1 MATLDKYEHG
11 QFSWVDLMT
20 PDASAAKE
28 FYSALFDWTHV
39 DFPTDQ
45 GGVYTQFKSRDL
57 PVAGLGEMSEEMK
70 AGGMPAFWNSYVTV
84 DDADATAATAE
95 ELGGRVT
102 MPVMSSQTG
111 ANVFCS

>member
-1 MATLDKYEHG
+1 MASLEEFNHG

-20 PDASAAKE
+20 PDAGAAKE
-28 FYSALFDWTHV
+28 FYSALFDWSYV

-45 GGVYTQFKSRDL
+45 GGTYTQFKSRDL
-57 PVAGLGEMSEEMK
+57 PVAGLGEMNAEMK

-95 ELGGRVT
+95 QLGGRIT
-102 MPVMSSQTG
+102 MPVMQVMTK
-111 ANVFCS
+111 